1 MTYEKYYVK
10 FKASQC
16 FGIPHNDHNAK
27 NIMYSSIVYRCIT
40 YNHKILYLN

>member
-1 MTYEKYYVK
+1 MKMTYEKYYVK

-27 NIMYSSIVYRCIT
+27 MLCIVVSYIDV
-40 YNHKILYLN
+40 